1 MGHREA
7 DSDGSGGH
15 HHSPGRTGHPDRV
28 AFSIWFGSHHR
39 QHQGFY
45 KHILNPL
52 MLRRAGRKG
61 FYAAG
66 LHHVG
71 RKSGSHYATPVR
83 ADPTSDGFVIPL
95 PYGTNFDWLKNL
107 MAAGSAEL
115 VKAGAV
121 LPVDR
126 PELIT
131 AVAARR
137 HLPVWVKR
145 QLDGKECLSTCGSPL
160 PKPDHSPVRSSHSR
174 ARNRRSCD
182 PSLSSSVASLST
194 SATGG

>member
-1 MGHREA
+1 
-7 DSDGSGGH
+7 
-15 HHSPGRTGHPDRV
+15 
-28 AFSIWFGSHHR
+28 
-39 QHQGFY
+39 
-45 KHILNPL
+45 
-52 MLRRAGRKG
+52 MLRLAGRKG
-61 FYAAG
+61 FYAAA

-107 MAAGSAEL
+107 IAAGSAEL
-115 VKAGAV
+115 VTAGAV

-145 QLDGKECLSTCGSPL
+145 QLDRQGLSEY
-160 PKPDHSPVRSSHSR
+160 
-174 ARNRRSCD
+174 RRSCD
-182 PSLSSSVASLST
+182 PSLSSSVASVST